1 MAVVQP
7 VNYGIDVGAVNPAQ
21 SLMQGL
27 QVGQGLGDALIVEP
41 AVAQAQAQKARL
53 DMAQQQAMSADLAS
67 AKTPQAVAL
76 LAVKYPQLADK
87 LKVGLEGLSEQEKT
101 ARIGQAQP
109 AYAAVLQ
116 GNTKAAADMLRRDAA
131 AYRNSGQEREAKA
144 LEDNAALIESNP
156 EAAKTTLG
164 LFLASTMGPQ
174 EFEKTYGTLS
184 MQPAK
189 TREAEAQA
197 DVRTSE
203 AAIKAE
209 EAKIA
214 AQKLAADLRLTEAQ
228 AKRLG
233 DQSALEAR
241 RLGLEEREL
250 QERVAARL
258 EAARRADVELSEK
271 QQILMTDAAL
281 AAEVKGAEAA
291 KAGEVASAFRA
302 AERDTVS
309 RLTNEG
315 AIGTGREMLSR
326 GFGNEGPMTQARLKY
341 MQLVDEDIQRRAKES
356 GNKLT
361 DEDYR
366 QQRKLYPDPEGN
378 FGLVAK
384 WAEDFEQKTRR
395 AASIDDAKAQWI
407 AQNSGLGPA
416 KAPMTIGGAV
426 VGTGETLQDVMKKIS
441 QTKPTASRRSASG
454 QRPGF
459 ATKYEAP

>member
-7 VNYGIDVGAVNPAQ
+7 VNYGIAVDSVNPAQ

-41 AVAQAQAQKARL
+41 AVAQAQANKARL
-53 DMAQQQAMSADLAS
+53 DMAQQRAMAADLAS

-174 EFEKTYGTLS
+174 EFEKTYGTLA

-197 DVRTSE
+197 DVRKAE

-214 AQKLAADLRLTEAQ
+214 ARKLAADLRLTEAQ
-228 AKRLG
+228 ADRLYATSANEAKRI
-233 DQSALEAR
+233 
-241 RLGLEEREL
+241 GLEEREL

-271 QQILMTDAAL
+271 QQVLMTDAAL
-281 AAEVKGAEAA
+281 SAEVKGAEAA

-309 RLTNEG
+309 RIANEG
-315 AIGTGREMLSR
+315 IVGTGREIVSR
-326 GFGNEGPMTQARLKY
+326 AAGTEGPMTQARLKY

-395 AASIDDAKAQWI
+395 AAAIDDAKAQWI
-407 AQNSGLGPA
+407 AQNGGLGPA

-454 QRPGF
+454 RQPGF
-459 ATKYEAP
+459 VTKYEAP